1 MFAYR
6 APGVYF
12 EWLDSRA
19 PAIDVLRT
27 DIAGFA
33 GIASRGP
40 LHRPVKIERTEGED
54 AVVASG
60 LEPGERVVTTGF
72 VRLAQGVK
80 VTVEDAAPPPE
91 RVGVG
96 R

>member
-40 LHRPVKIERTEGED
+40 LHRPVKKAILAADLLLGHDEYGTEWIKDHRAELEA
-54 AVVASG
+54 AVV
-60 LEPGERVVTTGF
+60 
-72 VRLAQGVK
+72 
-80 VTVEDAAPPPE
+80 
-91 RVGVG
+91 
-96 R
+96 